1 MDQVVTLEVTSKART
16 YVTKQRLPRALQV
29 RLVKIVLAT
38 GEVEV
43 LGTDL
48 LDAQSYPAPEFQ
60 AVYGWRWQHET
71 YHDRLKNIFE
81 VERFSGTSVQAIE
94 QDFYGVVFLATL
106 ESILSKPPQ
115 AQLTAQGQ
123 ARGCAHPPKINRA
136 ESYVSLVGHVVELL
150 GDTRC
155 SPAATLAVLEH
166 LFQTNPTRH
175 RPGRQYARTKRSAS
189 HRLRFAKYRKRVLA

>member
-1 MDQVVTLEVTSKART
+1 VREHH
-16 YVTKQRLPRALQV
+16 LPTILQV
-29 RLVKIVLAT
+29 RLLKVVLAT
-38 GEVEV
+38 GEGEV

-48 LDAQSYPAPEFQ
+48 LDVQSYPRAEFKE
-60 AVYGWRWQHET
+60 VYGWRWEHET
-71 YHDRLKNIFE
+71 YHDRLKNVFE

-106 ESILSKPPQ
+106 ESIVSKPAQ

-123 ARGCAHPPKINRA
+123 ARDCAHPPQVNRA

-150 GDTRC
+150 GDARR

-175 RPGRQYARTKRSAS
+175 RPGRQYARTKRSAA

>member
-1 MDQVVTLEVTSKART
+1 MATLVGRGCHFVIRFPRQSFTAVNAFWRAAMVEQGVTLEVTAKARA
-16 YVTKQRLPRALQV
+16 YVRKHRLPTTLQV
-29 RLVKIVLAT
+29 RLVKVVLST

-48 LDAQSYPAPEFQ
+48 LDAQTSPAAEFKE
-60 AVYGWRWQHET
+60 VYGWRWGHET

-106 ESILSKPPQ
+106 ESIVSKPAQ

-123 ARGCAHPPKINRA
+123 ARDCAHPLKVNRA
-136 ESYVSLVGHVVELL
+136 ES
-150 GDTRC
+150 
-155 SPAATLAVLEH
+155 
-166 LFQTNPTRH
+166 
-175 RPGRQYARTKRSAS
+175 
-189 HRLRFAKYRKRVLA
+189 